1 MSIVES
7 RYEVEAQSELFAT
20 IAIRASQDT
29 ESLEP
34 TDDVFSHN
42 TLARQLPVGLLLL
55 RRERMMLALFVW
67 RATVVMML
75 IDSFIAAI
83 AQAAGLWLQRQT
95 ARFEECKVVYFTFG
109 KGGCQQAVRAGLHY
123 ELSLAGV
130 ALLLAAVM
138 PLLFF

>member
-1 MSIVES
+1 MSIIES
-7 RYEVEAQSELFAT
+7 RYEVEAQSESFAT

-34 TDDVFSHN
+34 TDDVFGHN
-42 TLARQLPVGLLLL
+42 TLARQLPIGSLLL
-55 RRERMMLALFVW
+55 RREWMMPAFFVW

-75 IDSFIAAI
+75 IDSFVTAI
-83 AQAAGLWLQRQT
+83 AQAAGLWLQRQA
-95 ARFEECKVVYFTFG
+95 ARFEECKVMHFTFG
-109 KGGCQQAVRAGLHY
+109 KGGCQQAMRAGLHY